1 MKRLGISAG
10 MLTKYHQDHRNDKHY
25 KENLEALSYDMLY
38 GKEYI
43 YGGKNPYKPSDMK
56 MGVKEIKID
65 EIVQIGENYYIKGQN
80 FTEFSKVSL
89 NGKVLKTA
97 YLGPTILALNEEV
110 DPNDVDKMK
119 VSQVEKNKEILSTT
133 E

>member
-1 MKRLGISAG
+1 
-10 MLTKYHQDHRNDKHY
+10 
-25 KENLEALSYDMLY
+25 MLY
-38 GKEYI
+38 GKDYI
-43 YGGKNPYKPSDMK
+43 YGGKNPYEPTDMK

-65 EIVQIGENYYIKGQN
+65 EIVKIGEKYYIKGQN
-80 FTEFSKVSL
+80 FTEFSKISL
-89 NGKVLKTA
+89 DGKVLKTV

-110 DPNDVDKMK
+110 DPEDVEKMK